1 MFETYFIYGVVVL
14 LLFIP
19 LSIVL
24 IRPALPPLLRA
35 AALTLTLP
43 LRLWRDGLTDE
54 FGVSGEGAA
63 HSRSDAAI
71 VGLLWL
77 NGLILVIGFSG
88 AVRLDPSRNNLRN
101 CDLVIFDFHA
111 LQAPRPVV
119 PIKRRRQRA

>member
-1 MFETYFIYGVVVL
+1 MFETMYFIYGVVVL

-43 LRLWRDGLTDE
+43 LRLWRDGFDRTSSEYRAKVPLTL
-54 FGVSGEGAA
+54 GQY
-63 HSRSDAAI
+63 AAI

-77 NGLILVIGFSG
+77 NGLILVIGFSERFDWILPG
-88 AVRLDPSRNNLRN
+88 IICGIAISSFLTFTHSRL
-101 CDLVIFDFHA
+101 HA
-111 LQAPRPVV
+111 R
-119 PIKRRRQRA
+119 